1 MTDSKEQTTCK
12 RCREQKYTDKI
23 HFCSVW
29 VTREGEKEQTA
40 WQTVYEQLQEIERI
54 DKVLEDMENIKFHCD
69 MRYCNWEEC
78 KQQLKQS
85 ILIHIPTK

>member
-1 MTDSKEQTTCK
+1 MENIRWEISFDVISNNKKETT
-12 RCREQKYTDKI
+12 
-23 HFCSVW
+23 
-29 VTREGEKEQTA
+29 

>member
-1 MTDSKEQTTCK
+1 MNT
-12 RCREQKYTDKI
+12 
-23 HFCSVW
+23 
-29 VTREGEKEQTA
+29 

-78 KQQLKQS
+78 KQQIKQS
-85 ILIHIPTK
+85 ILNNIPTK